1 MATTSTATTT
11 ATTRQVRPDTRN
23 LEWKNNNIG
32 SKLLNSMGW
41 KDGMAVGKNKKTI
54 TIVVDEEEHQQQQ
67 IDYST
72 EGIRVT
78 KRQDGLGLGATSN
91 VIGEVSNRHNHVADF
106 ASILSSLQQHHGV
119 VASNEENKN
128 KKKKSKKR
136 NNNNNDSNN
145 ESTSKS
151 IQYSTNRMT
160 NMKVRRSKFTP
171 KSEHDMKCIFGHKNH
186 DAFKINHQQN
196 EDIELDM
203 TQQQRQTNEK
213 KKKSRKSEKKNSS
226 VDEIINNDDNDK
238 KEKKSSKKRKK
249 E

>member
-1 MATTSTATTT
+1 MATASTATTLT
-11 ATTRQVRPDTRN
+11 STRQVRPDTRN

-41 KDGMAVGKNKKTI
+41 KDGMAVGKNKKTT
-54 TIVVDEEEHQQQQ
+54 TIVEEENNNQQQS
-67 IDYST
+67 DFST

-106 ASILSSLQQHHGV
+106 ASILSSLQQHHPV
-119 VASNEENKN
+119 NNNNEESNDL
-128 KKKKSKKR
+128 KKKKKKR
-136 NNNNNDSNN
+136 KKNNDSNN
-145 ESTSKS
+145 ELTSKS

-186 DAFKINHQQN
+186 DAIVVNHQN
-196 EDIELDM
+196 EETAKIS
-203 TQQQRQTNEK
+203 QQQTNEK
-213 KKKSRKSEKKNSS
+213 KKKRKLEKSNKKSS
-226 VDEIINNDDNDK
+226 VNEIKNDDQ

-249 E
+249 D